1 VARVVAGTAIAVGI
15 ALATLE
21 VLAITTLTF
30 RDGRYVSA
38 RERFHQEANRYIQE
52 VTRAGSG
59 CQYIDSLFPHPYLG
73 FVHHGQPPCGIPGIN
88 NVGLFGPDFP
98 AEPRADRFV
107 ILVTGGSVAAQF
119 AQTIPAGPRYLEA
132 ILNEFYLSP
141 TGKPFLVLNGGD
153 GAWKQPQQ
161 AILFLLWSDVV
172 DGIVTL
178 DGFNEVLALPGSL
191 RFEYPA
197 NSFAVVNPLAREGYD
212 AVVSRWL
219 LGRLVGWASH
229 NPITSRSHAIY
240 MAVRAARRTL
250 DHQAGRERDQVTTIE
265 SLFRLPP
272 QWDRNT
278 RIAAALEQYKKY
290 IRSMN
295 AIGRDRKIRTAYFI
309 QPVPAIGK
317 RLTAAERAV
326 VGDLSYGPLYARM
339 TETLLGLR
347 REEIPV
353 FSLLEIFAG
362 IEETLYDDPIHLKRD
377 TRGESLG
384 YRLMAEKIAHT
395 LAEAWKLR
403 SKRSSLISSPI
414 LSADPVLRHADG

>member
-1 VARVVAGTAIAVGI
+1 VARVLAGTAIAVGL

-21 VLAITTLTF
+21 ILAIITLTF
-30 RDGRYVSA
+30 RDGRYVPA
-38 RERFHQEANRYIQE
+38 RERVHLEANRYIQE

-73 FVHHGQPPCGIPGIN
+73 FVHHGNPPCGIPGIN

-98 AEPRADRFV
+98 ADRLADRFV
-107 ILVTGGSVAAQF
+107 ILVTGGSVAAQL
-119 AQTIPAGPRYLEA
+119 AQTIPGGPQYLEA

-161 AILFLLWSDVV
+161 VILFLLWSDVV
-172 DGIVTL
+172 DGVVTL
-178 DGFNEVLALPGSL
+178 DGFNELGAVVSTL

-197 NSFAVVNPLAREGYD
+197 NNFVVVNPLAREGYD
-212 AVVSRWL
+212 AVVSRWA

-229 NPITSRSHAIY
+229 NSVTSRSHAVY
-240 MAVRAARRTL
+240 MVIREVRRTL
-250 DHQAGRERDQVTTIE
+250 DRQARWERDRGTTIE

-272 QWDRNT
+272 QWDRDR

-295 AIGRDRKIRTAYFI
+295 AIGRDRKIRTAYFV

-317 RLTAAERAV
+317 RLTPAERAV
-326 VGDLSYGPLYARM
+326 VGDLSYGPLFRQM
-339 TETLLGLR
+339 TEALLSLR
-347 REEIPV
+347 SEGVPV
-353 FSLLEIFAG
+353 FSLLQIFAG
-362 IEETLYDDPIHLKRD
+362 VEDTLYDDPIHLKRD
-377 TRGESLG
+377 ARGESLG
-384 YRLMAEKIAHT
+384 YRLMAERIAHT
-395 LAEAWKLR
+395 LADAWNLR
-403 SKRSSLISSPI
+403 GKRSRLTPS
-414 LSADPVLRHADG
+414 GQ